1 MFYIKCCKEYRDR
14 INMELDVIKDMG
26 FVDYFLIYEDIIRYC
41 KEADIPVGPGRGCF
55 TPDNI
60 VKLANNKKKLINE
73 IKKGDKVKGHTE
85 EEKEVLTTFEYDC
98 DEEITN
104 LQTDNGKQIKC
115 TKDHK
120 IFAIKEEDWNK
131 GIRKPQWY
139 SADELKEGDL
149 IADLE
154 ED

>member
-1 MFYIKCCKEYRDR
+1 
-14 INMELDVIKDMG
+14 MG

-41 KEADIPVGPGRGCF
+41 KEADISVGPGRGCF

-60 VKLANNKKKLINE
+60 VRLADNKKKLINE

-115 TKDHK
+115 TNCR
-120 IFAIKEEDWNK
+120 FGTYCRN
-131 GIRKPQWY
+131 
-139 SADELKEGDL
+139 L
-149 IADLE
+149 
-154 ED
+154 